1 MQTAALAGEYLTYC
15 KYLGLA
21 EKTIKQYRWA
31 LNRLIKHC
39 SELPNDGFDLL
50 PVIGDDSLGA
60 TSRRDLLKCL
70 KSFFGW
76 AQRRHKWPNPCVG
89 LTLPRQRNQTRRVL
103 TKNEIDRLFSVATS
117 IRDRTLLLLLLLD
130 CGLRVAEV
138 ANLRRGDLR
147 DGWLTVT
154 GKTGERLLLVSGELA
169 NLLTTLG
176 EGTACGLGGKEH

>member
-1 MQTAALAGEYLTYC
+1 MNFSYTT
-15 KYLGLA
+15 
-21 EKTIKQYRWA
+21 
-31 LNRLIKHC
+31 
-39 SELPNDGFDLL
+39 
-50 PVIGDDSLGA
+50 LGA

-117 IRDRTLLLLLLLD
+117 VRDRALLLVVLD

-147 DGWLTVT
+147 DGWLVVT
-154 GKTGERLLLVSGELA
+154 GKTGERLLPVSGELA

-176 EGTACGLGGKEH
+176 EGDRLWIGRQGALTREGIMLIYRRLFALAGITGPKTGPHTLRHTVVSRQVV